1 MSDGTEPQSICWAL
15 LNPKT
20 GKVDHRCYV
29 REESAKAGAA
39 ALTNR
44 WNTYLAVPLFLH
56 PAVYEEEK

>member
-1 MSDGTEPQSICWAL
+1 MTDQPQPICWAL
-15 LNPKT
+15 LNAKT
-20 GKVDHRCYV
+20 RKVDHRCYV

-56 PAVYEEEK
+56 PAADEETK